1 MIRILFASFIC
12 VALVIS
18 CASQGESGTQGQSK
32 ETVNIIP
39 GNYKAVV
46 NMNKMADDV
55 KAFSMTSEITFGFEA
70 DHTFIYQV
78 FAMGKENN
86 DVGRWEVR
94 GDSLYIFSLQ
104 RGPDSAFKL
113 VKTSDEQYEI
123 IGPNHFILTRKEE
136 ITPIKE

>member
-1 MIRILFASFIC
+1 MIRIFFASI
-12 VALVIS
+12 VSMALAIS
-18 CASQGESGTQGQSK
+18 CASQGESDAQDANK
-32 ETVNIIP
+32 ERVTMTP

-46 NMNKMADDV
+46 NMEKMADDV

-70 DHTFIYQV
+70 DQTFIYQV

-86 DVGRWEVR
+86 DIGRWEVR

-113 VKTSDEQYEI
+113 IKTADDRYEI

>member
-1 MIRILFASFIC
+1 MFSLSIVCTIIA
-12 VALVIS
+12 VS
-18 CASQGESGTQGQSK
+18 CASQASSDGPAEQK
-32 ETVNIIP
+32 EQITITP
-39 GNYKAVV
+39 GDYKAVV
-46 NMNKMADDV
+46 NMDKMEDDV
-55 KAFSMTSEITFGFEA
+55 KAFSMTSEITFGFQA
-70 DHTFIYQV
+70 DQTFIYQV

-104 RGPDSAFKL
+104 RGPNSAFKL
-113 VKTSDEQYEI
+113 VKGDNGGYEI

>member
-1 MIRILFASFIC
+1 MIRIFAISAIC
-12 VALVIS
+12 MILAMS
-18 CASQGESGTQGQSK
+18 CASQGSSEARAQQK
-32 ETVNIIP
+32 EQITLTP
-39 GNYKAVV
+39 GDYLAVV
-46 NMNKMADDV
+46 NMDKMADDV

-70 DHTFIYQV
+70 DQTFIYKV

-104 RGPDSAFKL
+104 RGPNSVFKL
-113 VKTSDEQYEI
+113 EKGDNGGYEI
-123 IGPNHFILTRKEE
+123 IGPNHFILTPKEE